1 MFHVNPG
8 DYFRMAILCD
18 EIDKNRRTLGID
30 HPWPGQGDRRRGAG
44 DWLRP
49 HRRQVPKS
57 VSMRGPGGVLTV
69 QSGQSEARVALALT
83 NQKRECWVVF
93 QILFVYFHTREPD
106 SQGTEKTS
114 PIINIRLSPK
124 YFCDSQIL
132 FFPD

>member
-1 MFHVNPG
+1 MFTVNLG
-8 DYFRMAILCD
+8 DYFRVAILCD
-18 EIDKNRRTLGID
+18 KIDKNRRHCTMISPGLGRETDGGGQETGSDLNGDKFSSLFPCEAPVYCTVCVRPIRGPDGLGID
-30 HPWPGQGDRRRGAG
+30 
-44 DWLRP
+44 
-49 HRRQVPKS
+49 
-57 VSMRGPGGVLTV
+57 
-69 QSGQSEARVALALT
+69 QSEASS
-83 NQKRECWVVF
+83 WVVF